1 MTTRALYVVT
11 ITLLGCFVQLN
22 GFAQGTGYVDVQ
34 LPDPDKYELEKVMSS
49 PGESDSKYVYKPN
62 PNPVTKDSLAVSSGT
77 HNSTHHAASNVSR
90 VRMEKTG
97 PPAIKETVQKQSKN
111 QEETPKAKT
120 DDDSIMSFNFLYY
133 IIEKY
138 KLQDIVD

>member
-11 ITLLGCFVQLN
+11 ITLLGCFVQVN
-22 GFAQGTGYVDVQ
+22 GFAQGTGLIDIQ
-34 LPDPDKYELEKVMSS
+34 LPEPDKYELEKVMSS

-62 PNPVTKDSLAVSSGT
+62 PVTKDSLAVSSGT
-77 HNSTHHAASNVSR
+77 NNSTTHHAASNVSR
-90 VRMEKTG
+90 VRMEKTA
-97 PPAIKETVQKQSKN
+97 PPSTKETVQKQSRN
-111 QEETPKAKT
+111 QEESPKTKT
-120 DDDSIMSFNFLYY
+120 EEDSIMSFNFLYY